1 MPTRVSTAEN
11 LLVHNLGEEAV
22 ILNLTTE
29 KYYTLNG
36 VGYHM
41 WQVLTSSATLDEAF
55 SKLQNEY
62 DVDEGV
68 LRRDFDT
75 FVQSLNQQQLLV
87 VADEG

>member
-1 MPTRVSTAEN
+1 MVTRVSTPEN

-55 SKLQNEY
+55 GKLRDAY
-62 DVDEGV
+62 DVEEAV
-68 LRRDFDT
+68 LRHDFDM
-75 FVQSLNQQQLLV
+75 FVDHLNQQQLLV
-87 VADEG
+87 VTNEG

>member
-1 MPTRVSTAEN
+1 MPTHVSTAEN

-22 ILNLTTE
+22 ILNLATE

-55 SKLQNEY
+55 GKLRDEY
-62 DVDEGV
+62 EVDEKV
-68 LRRDFDT
+68 LRQDFEA
-75 FVQSLNQQQLLV
+75 FVQHLNQQQLLV
-87 VADEG
+87 VTYDS

>member
-1 MPTRVSTAEN
+1 MVSRVSTPEN
-11 LLVHNLGEEAV
+11 LLVHNLGDEAV

-55 SKLQNEY
+55 NKLREAY
-62 DVDEGV
+62 DVEEAI

-75 FVQSLNQQQLLV
+75 FVENLNRQQLLV
-87 VADEG
+87 VTHEG